1 MFALRTA
8 ALASLASGVVSLTG
22 NALRAEILQPR
33 ATDIAARFENATLVL
48 GPTRRIAYGAQ
59 NGTVSLLES
68 RDGTLVEATR
78 RYLWSPVV
86 QMIGIDLDANGQD
99 EIVGYTQDGRLFV
112 LRGND
117 LGDIWNTP
125 ERRYR
130 QIRAVCAG
138 DVDQNNVP
146 EIVFIADDRLRIY
159 QGMRD
164 ALVWESTE
172 LYKDTEIAIG
182 DVDGDQRAEIV
193 LNVSGKILDGGFRE
207 LEWTYDTGFGTDI
220 ELFDIDAD
228 GKLEVISLGAVCLL
242 RIFVVDERRI

>member
-1 MFALRTA
+1 MILPSTA
-8 ALASLASGVVSLTG
+8 A
-22 NALRAEILQPR
+22 RAEILHPR

-48 GPTRRIAYGAQ
+48 GPTRRVAYGAQ

-86 QMIGIDLDANGQD
+86 QMFGVDLDANGQD

-112 LRGND
+112 LRGTD

-125 ERRYR
+125 ERRFR
-130 QIRAVCAG
+130 AIRAVAVG
-138 DVDQNNVP
+138 DVDQNGVP

-164 ALVWESTE
+164 ALIWESTGPFT
-172 LYKDTEIAIG
+172 DNEIAIG
-182 DVDGDQRAEIV
+182 DVDGDGRAEIV
-193 LNVSGKILDGGFRE
+193 LNLSGVVLDGGFRE
-207 LEWTYDTGFGTDI
+207 LEWTYDTGFGTDM

-228 GKLEVISLGAVCLL
+228 GILEIISLGADGLL
-242 RIFVVDERRI
+242 RIFDVDERRIKIN